1 MEDYG
6 GKDLLCGEPFQ
17 CLCAIFYKFL
27 TTQFYFYESVAAI
40 TQMNNGIALQSVFV
54 AFYYGKWRFFIT
66 SVGDKNKRCL
76 PIADVGRHRID

>member
-1 MEDYG
+1 LGFLEYLEDYG

-54 AFYYGKWRFFIT
+54 AFSSRRLAVSHYVSWR
-66 SVGDKNKRCL
+66 
-76 PIADVGRHRID
+76 